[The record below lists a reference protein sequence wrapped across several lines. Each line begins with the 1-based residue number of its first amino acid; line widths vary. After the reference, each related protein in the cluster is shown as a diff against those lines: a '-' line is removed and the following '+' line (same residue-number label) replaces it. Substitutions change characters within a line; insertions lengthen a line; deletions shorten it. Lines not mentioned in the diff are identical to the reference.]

1 LKVDLSNPQ
10 LWQKKYLPAITSPKT
25 YNILFGGAGSGK
37 SQQMIQLFL
46 AEIMNPANQNQT
58 FFVIRK
64 VSSTLR
70 NSVIQDFK
78 NKITDWELGHLIK
91 IKISLFEITCGTNRI
106 VFMGCDDPEKLK
118 SLSQAKYIWI
128 EEATELSLE
137 DFTQV
142 TLRLRGKSAHQK
154 RFFLTFNPVSDTHWI
169 KKRFFDKPPENEKDS
184 ILILHAN
191 YLDNLSKLDKEYSNR
206 MLAIRDLNETMYQI
220 YALGD
225 WGVWDRESLFAT
237 DFNEQIHVVPGRV
250 KATKKLPLFLSFDF
264 NASKYGSNTNTCMVA
279 QMQKFDSVG
288 QYWAEANIIKTY
300 RIADLETLCKT
311 ILEEFPGCEYHVN
324 GDASGSSANP
334 LTENNISSY
343 QLIVSYLGISPEF
356 QLHVPNGNLRHIS
369 SRLHTNLA
377 FKKCQIRIFDGQGDI
392 ENHNS
397 ELIADL
403 KSAKMTKG
411 SLDTWKKENPLMGHC
426 LDTFRYFISA
436 NFYEMAA
443 DYNLSQFNEKLERM
457 AS

>member
-10 LWQKKYLPAITSPKT
+10 LWQKKYLPAITNPKY
-25 YNILFGGAGSGK
+25 YNILYGGAGSGK
-37 SQQMIQLFL
+37 SQFMIQLFL
-46 AEIMNPANQNQT
+46 AEMLKPENQNQT

-64 VSSTLR
+64 IKAKLR
-70 NSVIQDFK
+70 NSVVRDFK
-78 NKITDWELGHLIK
+78 TKVTNWGLSKLVK
-91 IKISLFEITCGTNRI
+91 VYPSLLEATCGTNTI
-106 VFMGCDDPEKLK
+106 VFIGCDDPENLK
-118 SLSQAKYIWI
+118 SLAEAKAIWI

-137 DFTQV
+137 DFTQIS
-142 TLRLRGKSAHQK
+142 LRLRGKSIHK
-154 RFFLTFNPVSDTHWI
+154 KKIYITFNPVSDSHWI
-169 KKRFFDKPPENEKDS
+169 KKRFFDEPPMAEREM
-184 ILILHAN
+184 ILRLKAN
-191 YLDNLSKLDKEYSNR
+191 YTDNFTKLNSEYITTLES
-206 MLAIRDLNETMYQI
+206 LRDINETMYQI
-220 YALGD
+220 YALGN

-279 QMQKFDSVG
+279 QMQKFDSIG

-377 FKKCQIRIFDGQGDI
+377 FKKCQIRIFDGAGDI
-392 ENHNS
+392 ENHNL

-443 DYNLSQFNEKLERM
+443 DYNLNQFNEKLERM